1 MKINESC
8 LGYKIHVLTQRYEN
22 YIHVGELRHLIL
34 SRTVFPQI
42 MYYVLQTV
50 PTYIYHII
58 ETFIF
63 CFIFEGFNYKLGTTS
78 KSY

>member
-1 MKINESC
+1 
-8 LGYKIHVLTQRYEN
+8 
-22 YIHVGELRHLIL
+22 
-34 SRTVFPQI
+34 

-78 KSY
+78 KSYWS